1 MNNEKTIIFDF
12 DGTIADTLGL
22 ALEIYNKK
30 IVPRFNARRAT
41 KEDLEYVRN
50 QKPSR
55 KLLKEYNIS
64 LFQLPFIIR
73 RGRAEIKKEIKEA
86 DLQPGIEEL
95 LRKLKDYPLGIL
107 SSNSEENI
115 KIFLARHKILDVFSF
130 FYCSSP
136 LFRKD
141 KIIKRILKE
150 GDLNPENVYY
160 IGDEVRDIVSA
171 NKAGIKTIAVTWGFN
186 KKEILEKT
194 KPDYLFEK
202 PLQILELFDS

>member
-1 MNNEKTIIFDF
+1 MENHKTLIFDF
-12 DGTIADTLGL
+12 DGTIADTLEL
-22 ALEIYNKK
+22 ALGVYNKK
-30 IVPRFNARRAT
+30 IVPRYNTKRAT
-41 KEDLEYVRN
+41 REDLEYIRN

-73 RGRAEIKKEIKEA
+73 KGRIELKKEINKA
-86 DLQPGIEEL
+86 KLQPGIEEL
-95 LRKLKDYPLGIL
+95 LRKLEDYPLGIL

-115 KIFLARHKILDVFSF
+115 KSFLARHKLLNVFRF

-141 KIIKRILKE
+141 KIIKKILKE
-150 GDLNPENVYY
+150 RNLNPERVFYV
-160 IGDEVRDIVSA
+160 GDEVRDIVSA

-186 KKEILEKT
+186 KREVLEKT
-194 KPDYLFEK
+194 KPDYLVE
-202 PLQILELFDS
+202 QCSDILEIINS